1 MIIKKIDIN
10 SIFPIII
17 KIIRLNLEV
26 VSKFAKS
33 IFSIPNICEFV
44 VLVIVRIDNLND
56 FSKSILSTIK
66 IPERI
71 NRLIKKEIKI
81 KKEIFIF
88 SSVILFSELNIFLF
102 IILLGLINLMIS
114 AEAVFKRI

>member
-17 KIIRLNLEV
+17 KIIKLNLEV
-26 VSKFAKS
+26 VNKLAKFIS
-33 IFSIPNICEFV
+33 SIPNIADV
-44 VLVIVRIDNLND
+44 VVFVIVRIDNLND

-71 NRLIKKEIKI
+71 NKLIKKEIKI

-88 SSVILFSELNIFLF
+88 SSVIFFSELKIFLL
-102 IILLGLINLMIS
+102 IIYLGLLI
-114 AEAVFKRI
+114 

>member
-17 KIIRLNLEV
+17 NIIKLNFEV
-26 VSKFAKS
+26 VNKFANS
-33 IFSIPNICEFV
+33 ISSTPNIGDVAVF
-44 VLVIVRIDNLND
+44 VIVKIDNLKD

-71 NRLIKKEIKI
+71 NKLIKEIKI
-81 KKEIFIF
+81 KKK
-88 SSVILFSELNIFLF
+88 FLY
-102 IILLGLINLMIS
+102 
-114 AEAVFKRI
+114 RYQ

>member
-1 MIIKKIDIN
+1 MIIKKTDIS

-17 KIIRLNLEV
+17 KIIKLNFEV

-33 IFSIPNICEFV
+33 ISSIPNMAEVV
-44 VLVIVRIDNLND
+44 VLVIVKIDNLND

-71 NRLIKKEIKI
+71 NKLIKKEYNY
-81 KKEIFIF
+81 
-88 SSVILFSELNIFLF
+88 L
-102 IILLGLINLMIS
+102 
-114 AEAVFKRI
+114 